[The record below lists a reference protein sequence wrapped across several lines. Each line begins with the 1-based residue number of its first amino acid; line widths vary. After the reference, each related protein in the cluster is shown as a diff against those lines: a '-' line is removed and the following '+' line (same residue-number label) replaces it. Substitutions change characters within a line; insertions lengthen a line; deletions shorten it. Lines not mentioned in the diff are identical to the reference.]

1 MGMRGHTVKKNFIR
15 RSLSSK
21 KFRYGGYATLL
32 ILGVLALVIA
42 LNLMVDQIPWK
53 ADLTKN
59 QLYTPS
65 EQTIQILK
73 GLKNDVSLTMLTKVG
88 QENAIVVE
96 TLSKYAR
103 ASSHIKLATI
113 DPERNPTW
121 AKPYEKEGVSL
132 SDGGIVVASADGKR
146 FKSIQYYDIYNWDS
160 SDYTQQPQASSLAIE
175 QKVTTAI
182 LYVTAERNPTI
193 YALKGHNEEALS
205 DYAISS
211 AIENQNY
218 EVKDLTLLT
227 SPSVPEDADVI
238 LIMDP
243 KIDLSAQ
250 DTAKI
255 QEYLRKGGRLFVL
268 VNLPNPPSSRMPNLD
283 GLLSDYGLAMRNVLV
298 VEGNPENV
306 LANNPLY
313 FMPKQETHDILAP
326 ITKAELPILLVVS
339 GGIDALEM
347 KRRTLTVSPLLSTS
361 MNSWG
366 MVDYTTRQSPAKAKG
381 DAEGPFT
388 VAAAVV
394 DQPSDPAQ
402 KDARLV
408 VVAST
413 SFLLKEF
420 TNSIPG
426 NADFFLNSLSWLR
439 DKKDTISI
447 QPKSLM
453 TYRLNL
459 NATQSWVLAVVT
471 AILIPLLVLGAGLL
485 VWLRRRHK

>member
-1 MGMRGHTVKKNFIR
+1 MRGHTVKKNFIL

-42 LNLMVDQIPWK
+42 LNLLVEQIPWK

-73 GLKNDVSLTMLTKVG
+73 ELKSDISLTMLTKVG
-88 QENAIVVE
+88 QENPIVVE

-121 AKPYEKEGVSL
+121 AKPYEKDGVSL

-146 FKSIQYYDIYNWDS
+146 FKSIQYYDIYNWDT
-160 SDYTQQPQASSLAIE
+160 SDYTQEPQASSLAIE

-182 LYVTAERNPTI
+182 LYVTAERNPVI
-193 YALKGHNEEALS
+193 YALQGHNEDSLS
-205 DYAISS
+205 EYAISS

-218 EVKDLTLLT
+218 EIKDLTLLT
-227 SPSVPEDADVI
+227 SPSVPEDADI
-238 LIMDP
+238 LVIMDP
-243 KIDLSAQ
+243 KIDLSAP
-250 DTAKI
+250 DAAKI
-255 QEYLRKGGRLFVL
+255 QEYLQKGGRLFVL
-268 VNLPNPPSSRMPNLD
+268 KNLPNPPSFRMPNFD
-283 GLLSDYGLAMRNVLV
+283 GLLSNYGIAMRNLLV

-313 FMPKQETHDILAP
+313 FMPKQETHDILEP
-326 ITKAELPILLVVS
+326 LTKAGLPVLFVVS

-347 KRRTLTVSPLLSTS
+347 KRRTLTVNPLLTTS
-361 MNSWG
+361 LNSWG
-366 MVDYTTRQSPAKAKG
+366 MIDYTTRESSTKAKG
-381 DAEGPFT
+381 DVEGPFT

-402 KDARLV
+402 KDTRLV
-408 VVAST
+408 VVAGT
-413 SFLLKEF
+413 SFLLQEF
-420 TNSIPG
+420 TSSIPG

-439 DKKDTISI
+439 DRKDTISI
-447 QPKSLM
+447 QAKSLM

-459 NATQSWVLAVVT
+459 NATQSWVLAGIT
-471 AILIPLLVLGAGLL
+471 AILIPLLVLGAGLF